1 MKITQFLLSGIIAFV
16 TITCYLLFLAQRD
29 TKMMNYYDS
38 TIGENIRFKSDAIKQ
53 TYVTN

>member
-1 MKITQFLLSGIIAFV
+1 MRITQYLLSGIIGFV

-38 TIGENIRFKSDAIKQ
+38 TIQQ
-53 TYVTN
+53 TR